1 MKIYF
6 FFIFLL
12 LIPGSSAF
20 DANDSVDL
28 FDILGISV
36 LDTWD
41 LDWDLNMKKIN
52 PDKVISSTPNM
63 EAWIDIVGFEGL
75 YKVDTVFYYPG
86 DPKNTTVLKY
96 DVNTYD
102 TDVES
107 LIKTVGTYV
116 INNSVHSVL
125 YIAMRY
131 SESVTHEDGT
141 ESKTYHY
148 DYLTVRDVEELP
160 AVRVPNTSNVSVHIK
175 TCNNTFS
182 PKSWIA
188 IQDTTRIK
196 TVINYKNESII
207 FYDNIGLEDFT
218 NKGYPYINFTRDSV
232 KEFYENDVLRKL
244 GPYYC
249 IHGANFTLSN
259 LTITVYDVYSSHI
272 ISNYTEEIET
282 YDPYKNFHTAFY
294 LIVGI
299 ILIFS
304 VGVYQIWR
312 LYK

>member
-1 MKIYF
+1 MKIYL

-20 DANDSVDL
+20 DANDSIDIL
-28 FDILGISV
+28 DILGISV
-36 LDTWD
+36 LDTWN
-41 LDWDLNMKKIN
+41 LDWDLDMKKIR
-52 PDKVISSTPNM
+52 PDQVISSTPNM
-63 EAWIDIVGFEGL
+63 EAWIDIVGYQGL
-75 YKVDTVFYYPG
+75 YKINNVFYYPG
-86 DPKNTTVLKY
+86 DPRNNTVIRY
-96 DVNTYD
+96 DIDTYD

-107 LIKTVGTYV
+107 LTKTVGTYV
-116 INNSVHSVL
+116 SNNSVHSVL

-131 SESVTHEDGT
+131 SESSINEDGT

-160 AVRVPNTSNVSVHIK
+160 VVKVPDTSNVSVYIK

-196 TVINYKNESII
+196 TEIHYKDETIVY
-207 FYDNIGLEDFT
+207 YDNIGLEDFT
-218 NKGYPYINFTRDSV
+218 EKGYPFINFTGESV
-232 KEFYENDVLRKL
+232 KEFYENDILRKL
-244 GPYYC
+244 GPNYC
-249 IHGANFTLSN
+249 VYGTNFTLSN
-259 LTITVYDVYSSHI
+259 LTITVYDVYSSYI

-282 YDPYKNFHTAFY
+282 YDPYRNFHTAFY

-299 ILIFS
+299 ILIFG
-304 VGVYQIWR
+304 VGTYQIWR